1 MKPWGKA
8 DDADPPKLALVHP
21 TAKDTTATQET
32 IAMTSALQP
41 TQSRAAWKGSQIDYR
56 DAGMHSL
63 TEPELSE
70 IDAALT
76 HLRAQGELDFAA
88 ITPAHFPLSLCRTF
102 LDRAAAELRDGVGFM
117 LLRGLPRGR
126 YSEDD
131 MARIYFGLGS
141 YLGDTMPQSYLGELL
156 GNVLDVSDIEAHTR
170 GYRSGGGQRMHTDS
184 ADIVSL
190 MCLRAARSGGVS
202 RIVSALAVHDEL
214 LRRRPDLLRILY
226 DGYVFRRM
234 ELDAQYG
241 DGVLVRHVSIFAR
254 EGDAV
259 SCYMSGSYPSRA
271 VAAGDAVISAEQQE
285 ALDEF
290 ERIASSPEFTLDMSI
305 GEGDIQ
311 FLNNRVILHGRT
323 DYEDW
328 PEVARR
334 RHMLRLWLRVPSWPA
349 LPDIQGVHKESD
361 FAGWLRQ
368 RRPFMELP
376 SRYLANMTARRQEKA
391 A

>member
-1 MKPWGKA
+1 MSA
-8 DDADPPKLALVHP
+8 ALTP
-21 TAKDTTATQET
+21 T
-32 IAMTSALQP
+32 S
-41 TQSRAAWKGSQIDYR
+41 SRAAWKGSEIDYH
-56 DAGMHSL
+56 AVGMHVL
-63 TEPELSE
+63 TQSEIAE
-70 IDAALT
+70 IDAALA
-76 HLRAQGELDFAA
+76 HLRSLGEVDFAA
-88 ITPAHFPLSLCRTF
+88 ITQANFPLSSCRRF
-102 LDRAAAELRDGVGFM
+102 LDRAADELRDGVGFL
-117 LLRGLPRGR
+117 LLRGLPRAR

-131 MARIYFGLGS
+131 MARIYFGLGT
-141 YLGDTMPQSYLGELL
+141 YLGTAVAQSYLGELL
-156 GNVLDVSDIEAHTR
+156 GNVLDVSDIVAHTR

-202 RIVSALAVHDEL
+202 RIVSAHAVHDEL
-214 LRRRPDLLRILY
+214 SRRRPDLLQLLY

-241 DGVLVRHVSIFAR
+241 DGVVVRRVSIFER
-254 EGDAV
+254 HGEAV
-259 SCYMSGSYPSRA
+259 SCYVSGSYPRRA
-271 VAAGDAVISAEQQE
+271 VEAGDAVMSAAQQE

-334 RHMLRLWLRVPSWPA
+334 RHMLRLWLRAPSWPG
-349 LPDIQGVHKESD
+349 LPETYGMHKAAD

-368 RRPFMELP
+368 RRPFQELP
-376 SRYLANMTARRQEKA
+376 SRYLGEMTKRQEKA

>member
-1 MKPWGKA
+1 M
-8 DDADPPKLALVHP
+8 
-21 TAKDTTATQET
+21 
-32 IAMTSALQP
+32 SASLTP
-41 TQSRAAWKGSQIDYR
+41 SNSRAAWKGSEIDYR
-56 DAGMHSL
+56 TVGMHVL
-63 TEPELSE
+63 TENEIAE
-70 IDAALT
+70 IDAALD
-76 HLRAQGELDFAA
+76 HLRSLGDVDFAA
-88 ITPAHFPLSLCRTF
+88 ITQAEFPLSVCRPF
-102 LDRAAAELRDGVGFM
+102 LERAADELRDGVGFL
-117 LLRGLPRGR
+117 LLRGLPRVR

-131 MARIYFGLGS
+131 MARIYFGLGT
-141 YLGDTMPQSYLGELL
+141 YLGTAVAQSYLGELL
-156 GNVLDVSDIEAHTR
+156 GNVLDVSDIVAHTR

-190 MCLRAARSGGVS
+190 MCLRAARSGGGS

-214 LRRRPDLLRILY
+214 LRRRPDLLQLLY

-241 DGVLVRHVSIFAR
+241 DGVVVRRVSIFER
-254 EGDAV
+254 HGDTV
-259 SCYMSGSYPSRA
+259 SCYVSGAYPRRA
-271 VAAGDAVISAEQQE
+271 VEAGDAVMSAAQQD

-334 RHMLRLWLRVPSWPA
+334 RHMLRLWLRAPSWPG
-349 LPDIQGVHKESD
+349 LPETYGAHKAAD

-368 RRPFMELP
+368 RQPFQELP
-376 SRYLANMTARRQEKA
+376 SRYLDEMTTKRREQA

>member
-1 MKPWGKA
+1 M
-8 DDADPPKLALVHP
+8 
-21 TAKDTTATQET
+21 
-32 IAMTSALQP
+32 SAAP
-41 TQSRAAWKGSQIDYR
+41 MPSNSRAAWKGSEIDYR
-56 DAGMHSL
+56 SVGMHVL
-63 TEPELSE
+63 TEIEIAE
-70 IDAALT
+70 IDAALA
-76 HLRAQGELDFAA
+76 HLRSLGDVDFAS
-88 ITPAHFPLSLCRTF
+88 ITQANFPLSSCRAF
-102 LDRAAAELRDGVGFM
+102 LDRAAEELRAGVGFL
-117 LLRGLPRGR
+117 LLRGLPRAR
-126 YSEDD
+126 YTEDD
-131 MARIYFGLGS
+131 MARIYFGLGT
-141 YLGDTMPQSYLGELL
+141 YLGTAVAQSYLGELL

-202 RIVSALAVHDEL
+202 RIVSALAIHDEL
-214 LRRRPDLLRILY
+214 LRHRPDLLQLLY

-241 DGVLVRHVSIFAR
+241 DGVLVRRVSIFER

-259 SCYMSGSYPSRA
+259 SCYMSGSYPKRA
-271 VAAGDAVISAEQQE
+271 VEAGDAVMTTTQQE

-290 ERIASSPEFTLDMSI
+290 QRIAASPEFYLDMSI

-334 RHMLRLWLRVPSWPA
+334 RHMLRLWLRGPSWPA
-349 LPDIQGVHKESD
+349 LPNAQGMHQEADYV
-361 FAGWLRQ
+361 GWLRQ
-368 RRPFMELP
+368 RRPFQELP
-376 SRYLANMTARRQEKA
+376 SRYLAEMTTKRQEKA